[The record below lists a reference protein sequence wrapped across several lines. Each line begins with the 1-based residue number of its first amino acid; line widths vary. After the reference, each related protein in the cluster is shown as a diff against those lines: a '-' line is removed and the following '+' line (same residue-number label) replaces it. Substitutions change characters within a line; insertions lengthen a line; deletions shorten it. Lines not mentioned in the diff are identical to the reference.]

1 MTFDTSSRV
10 NRRKPQVRN
19 ISGRSVVHAI
29 DGPERPFPVYQFS
42 NRVFP
47 EKPNHNPYRNS
58 DFVIITITPEFPS
71 PVVGEVFSK
80 QLEEEGS
87 IGAVTW
93 SLSSGAL
100 PAGLS
105 MDAAGLISG
114 TATTTGLTTAQILAS
129 DAGPPVNTAL
139 SRLSIQVNN

>member
-19 ISGRSVVHAI
+19 ISGRSIVHAI
-29 DGPERPFPVYQFS
+29 AGPERPFPVYQFS

-47 EKPNHNPYRNS
+47 EKPNLNPFVNS
-58 DFVIITITPEFPS
+58 DFAIITITPEFPS
-71 PVVGEVFSK
+71 PQVGVPFS
-80 QLEEEGS
+80 LTMEEEGAL
-87 IGAVTW
+87 GVVTW
-93 SLSSGAL
+93 TLSAGSL

-105 MDAAGLISG
+105 LSSVGVISG
-114 TATTTGLTTAQILAS
+114 TPTTTGLTSAQILAR
-129 DAGPPVNTAL
+129 DAGPPVNTAR